1 MISQVLV
8 NQRSW
13 ESFEYL
19 YMPNKT
25 LISNFNATEG
35 DDTLNYDTQLISIVF
50 KKFFSNLAQSLLT
63 KLPYPPEK
71 YNLESL

>member
-19 YMPNKT
+19 DMPNKN

-50 KKFFSNLAQSLLT
+50 
-63 KLPYPPEK
+63 
-71 YNLESL
+71 